1 VAGRNAGAAM
11 SASTLRL
18 ALLLAIAAAVGF
30 HFAVD

>member
-1 VAGRNAGAAM
+1 M